1 MPLSCLLGA
10 CRCRF
15 LLLILCLIGV
25 LGGLEAPQAAL
36 YLAETLKV
44 RAVVRLLCKGTIEG
58 DVENGTAGRDCTSW
72 WMALQRG
79 IQYRH
84 TNMRTRQNSSSW
96 WMALQRSLYT

>member
-1 MPLSCLLGA
+1 
-10 CRCRF
+10 

-58 DVENGTAGRDCTSW
+58 DVESGWRY
-72 WMALQRG
+72 RG
-79 IQYRH
+79 PFIH
-84 TNMRTRQNSSSW
+84 KH
-96 WMALQRSLYT
+96 LLK